1 MFSSELASLSH
12 SLLCSPPHLPD
23 YNKNVKKD
31 KQLFTYFFKKDK
43 PGKNQRLLFTAFYK
57 LNYRRVQYSSV
68 ILYYLG
74 VFVHIMTHSERKL

>member
-12 SLLCSPPHLPD
+12 SFSKPEICFAHPPLPD

-43 PGKNQRLLFTAFYK
+43 PGKNQRLLFTAF
-57 LNYRRVQYSSV
+57 
-68 ILYYLG
+68 
-74 VFVHIMTHSERKL
+74 